1 MRQFKID
8 KKIIEQKII
17 ASFFILTI
25 LFSSLFYVKPVYA
38 FTDLN
43 QLAANF
49 YNWAVDVITAIDKV
63 TGGVAKAALSTA
75 LVKFAQD
82 LGNQVVNSIATGNA
96 GQEPLYFNFSLEDT
110 VKAAV
115 DNAVGYYLDDYI
127 AKNNVDL
134 CKPIGVTEINWK
146 FKLMLNII
154 PDLKYPEVQTTQ
166 YKCTVSKFVN
176 NVKTSINNIMLSIQR
191 SFGKECFSEFESSDI
206 CGVVHTAI
214 ASVTAFDINSLKNVY
229 GYDSSPTFCK
239 NATYYLKSGV
249 SSSNF
254 FKAAANITLNSM
266 CGTQV
271 SVGGISVVGGINKSL
286 VDDSIWTT
294 NKSECLKR
302 NSSGVFDIDLTKI
315 AADVFNLSDTSCLVS
330 FNYCKFD
337 NNGGPVFDR
346 AKQKKFIDQ
355 YNNCYRTKVKEALGS
370 LIEVGPALP
379 VDKVIQQDIKNKC
392 SEMMSYLQS
401 NTSNEEEIDLIKRA
415 IVSEQGNNFAFF
427 ITKKISPDVYANYT
441 SIQSVLINSGEEQ
454 IVSSSYGDLKE
465 DFPFLT
471 KIVFYKPKSYTDFE
485 NQIGKSSL
493 SYPSVNKTA
502 SSYDILYFKDA
513 TDEYFYYQDAGKLH
527 KINLIDQDAYNK
539 YKDIDYENI
548 REYMENTCVSLNTM
562 NAYSYLAA
570 EQAQDVR
577 KMAAI
582 SATAEAD
589 KASAKDN
596 AEKTYQLGGFK
607 SVVSPISKQ
616 VKTPADTVE
625 NEANKAIDSGKDLLK
640 PTGDIIIDTVMA
652 FLTQIITGVSKNLLT
667 QGMFNLIMPPV
678 SEPEISDFDANQYI
692 TNDLEEG
699 SNVCNNTNDP
709 SKFSV
714 NTPCGANYQCQSCC
728 CTINRGSTNG
738 IMYCLPEEYCK

>member
-25 LFSSLFYVKPVYA
+25 LFSSLFYVKPAYA
-38 FTDLN
+38 FMDLN
-43 QLAANF
+43 QLAANV

-271 SVGGISVVGGINKSL
+271 SVGGISVVGGINKNL
-286 VDDSIWTT
+286 VDDNIWTT

-302 NSSGVFDIDLTKI
+302 SSSGVFDIDPTKI

-337 NNGGPVFDR
+337 NNGSPVFDR

-401 NTSNEEEIDLIKRA
+401 NTSNEEEVDLIKRA
-415 IVSEQGNNFAFF
+415 IVSEQGNDFAFF

-548 REYMENTCVSLNTM
+548 REYMESTCVSLNTM
-562 NAYSYLAA
+562 NADSYLAA

-625 NEANKAIDSGKDLLK
+625 NEVSKATDSGKDLLK

-678 SEPEISDFDANQYI
+678 SEPEISDFDTNQYI

-709 SKFSV
+709 SKFS
-714 NTPCGANYQCQSCC
+714 
-728 CTINRGSTNG
+728 
-738 IMYCLPEEYCK
+738 